1 MAATYPTAVKTARM
15 QAVLD
20 AINAGA
26 AAGKLEIG
34 TAGMGT
40 VLSTITL
47 DDPAGTVSGDTLTF
61 SGLPIVDASADA
73 TGTAAEARIRDSD
86 DNNVVTGLTV
96 GTSGANIIIDN
107 PSIVAGQA
115 VSFNSGTIQ
124 HAA

>member
-1 MAATYPTAVKTARM
+1 VKTARM